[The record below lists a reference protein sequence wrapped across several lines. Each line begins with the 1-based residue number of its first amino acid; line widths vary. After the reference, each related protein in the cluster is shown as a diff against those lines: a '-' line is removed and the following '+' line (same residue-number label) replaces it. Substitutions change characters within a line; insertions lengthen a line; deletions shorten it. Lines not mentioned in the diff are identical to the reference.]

1 MMANGRGWDQSLGY
15 LCTSAYTH
23 THMHTHP
30 YWEVITAALAKSVLG
45 KRWGSDWKHYI
56 LWLREHVTP
65 SCLHPGDTFFFLSG
79 LYSLPYWLQI
89 AYWTNLELTLIILLH
104 AKTVNV
110 LNFGSIPELQNLKH
124 WIPSKWRSARCWEHA
139 SLLSHI
145 AGKIGTGSRENDH
158 PWAMQLF
165 FGAGLGPYGGTAV
178 SWWLGIGPFLF
189 SFILPFSALLFFS
202 PFSPFLSPTF
212 FSHTFFSFSLFLL
225 FFPPPHFFSFSSY
238 LFSFFSFPFSIFLP
252 FSPYLPFSPFLY
264 SSLFLLFPL
273 FSFSFSIFSFSFSFL
288 PFFPLLSA
296 TMWKAH
302 HCLHHFT
309 HLLFCSVCPTQQTSC
324 RQRSDP
330 ALAVALSCCFSLLP
344 PCRNWATSLLLCFA
358 ACLALLHPAKAKQM
372 TGFEKLKKSLPLGKS
387 VHCRGLW
394 EKCVTNTFHLIVIF
408 FSFLQLH
415 LDSIFCLLKPSKL
428 YRAFSLCFLFLHQ
441 PITFLTS
448 AFCSE
453 HNSQLNF
460 HCKSP
465 DLRAPNNTDSTWK
478 WEIKPER
485 RQTAPSWASGGHA
498 AAAAFP
504 FLQC

>member
-23 THMHTHP
+23 THVHTHP

-56 LWLREHVTP
+56 LWLREHVTQ

-124 WIPSKWRSARCWEHA
+124 WIPSKWWSARRWEHA
-139 SLLSHI
+139 SLLSHT

-158 PWAMQLF
+158 PWAMQLS

-225 FFPPPHFFSFSSY
+225 FFPPHTSSHFLLTFSPFFPFLFLFSYLFLLTSPFLLFFIPLFFSFS
-238 LFSFFSFPFSIFLP
+238 L
-252 FSPYLPFSPFLY
+252 FSPFPFPFFHFPFL
-264 SSLFLLFPL
+264 SSLFF
-273 FSFSFSIFSFSFSFL
+273 
-288 PFFPLLSA
+288 PFFQLPCERLTTA
-296 TMWKAH
+296 CTT
-302 HCLHHFT
+302 LHIC
-309 HLLFCSVCPTQQTSC
+309 CSVQFVPHSKHPAGRGVTLPWPWLWAAASASSPRAVTERPPSSC
-324 RQRSDP
+324 ALQP
-330 ALAVALSCCFSLLP
+330 AL
-344 PCRNWATSLLLCFA
+344 LCYT
-358 ACLALLHPAKAKQM
+358 LQKPNRWQVLRSSRK
-372 TGFEKLKKSLPLGKS
+372 
-387 VHCRGLW
+387 V
-394 EKCVTNTFHLIVIF
+394 
-408 FSFLQLH
+408 FL
-415 LDSIFCLLKPSKL
+415 
-428 YRAFSLCFLFLHQ
+428 
-441 PITFLTS
+441 
-448 AFCSE
+448 
-453 HNSQLNF
+453 
-460 HCKSP
+460 
-465 DLRAPNNTDSTWK
+465 
-478 WEIKPER
+478 
-485 RQTAPSWASGGHA
+485 
-498 AAAAFP
+498 
-504 FLQC
+504 